1 MNLYV
6 KHIFNYFL
14 LNWFE
19 VKDNSE
25 MVYSSGI
32 FYWLIM
38 ISNCFILMCVFMPGT
53 RSFFV
58 REFFVKRIGSLVNR
72 AQIHDVMLSHV
83 RASSRRP
90 ESSTQTRVVARA
102 PFDVTEQ

>member
-1 MNLYV
+1 MKLYV

-32 FYWLIM
+32 FYWLVM
-38 ISNCFILMCVFMPGT
+38 ISNCFILIYVFMPGT
-53 RSFFV
+53 ISFSP
-58 REFFVKRIGSLVNR
+58 ESFVKRIGSLVNR
-72 AQIHDVMLSHV
+72 TQIHDVMLSHV

-90 ESSTQTRVVARA
+90 ESST
-102 PFDVTEQ
+102 